1 VDAASSSLN
10 AGDVCTLSETL
21 RAAPK
26 TKRWKRRARAVR
38 AGSELTIESRV
49 GSYLKARVNGRVL
62 YFKAKAVAKFCSGE
76 APQSTPA
83 STEPPE
89 TAVAQPEAPVAPPA
103 PLASDD
109 SAFGDTIK
117 IKVAVMDLK
126 SDTLSQEERN
136 ALTQT
141 LAETL
146 DGFGAFKS
154 VSSRDIASMLQFEA
168 QKQAFNCDDESCIA
182 EIGAALGADLLVNG
196 SLVQV
201 GSNWRIQLQL
211 ANIRKGTIEQ
221 RTSREFDGD
230 SGGLFGEI
238 RAAAAILVRDILGER
253 SGTLLVEA
261 DENGANV
268 TVDGALVGV
277 TPLETLE
284 LAGGVHTVAL
294 EKAGFIVFRQ
304 DVKIRSGEESTL
316 NVTLIPSPDFIERY
330 ESDAGFTRTL
340 AWTSLGVGV
349 LALGGAAGAYVIGGQ
364 EADELNADI
373 ADYNQLSLR
382 STARQQ
388 QLEDQEATVGMWDT
402 VAVVSAGVGVAA
414 LATGIILWVSG
425 DDPDRYEGLR
435 ASATSQGEGFFATVG
450 PSGGL
455 LGLRF

>member
-1 VDAASSSLN
+1 
-10 AGDVCTLSETL
+10 
-21 RAAPK
+21 
-26 TKRWKRRARAVR
+26 
-38 AGSELTIESRV
+38 
-49 GSYLKARVNGRVL
+49 
-62 YFKAKAVAKFCSGE
+62 
-76 APQSTPA
+76 
-83 STEPPE
+83 
-89 TAVAQPEAPVAPPA
+89 
-103 PLASDD
+103 
-109 SAFGDTIK
+109 
-117 IKVAVMDLK
+117 
-126 SDTLSQEERN
+126 
-136 ALTQT
+136 
-141 LAETL
+141 
-146 DGFGAFKS
+146 
-154 VSSRDIASMLQFEA
+154 
-168 QKQAFNCDDESCIA
+168 
-182 EIGAALGADLLVNG
+182 
-196 SLVQV
+196 
-201 GSNWRIQLQL
+201 
-211 ANIRKGTIEQ
+211 
-221 RTSREFDGD
+221 
-230 SGGLFGEI
+230 
-238 RAAAAILVRDILGER
+238 
-253 SGTLLVEA
+253 
-261 DENGANV
+261 
-268 TVDGALVGV
+268 
-277 TPLETLE
+277 
-284 LAGGVHTVAL
+284 GVHTVAL